1 LPGHERVY
9 FALGYGGNGIT
20 FGMIAA
26 RLLTDLFLQRP
37 NADAAVFC
45 FER

>member
-1 LPGHERVY
+1 VY

-20 FGMIAA
+20 YSMIAA

-37 NADAAVFC
+37 NDDAAVFC